1 MTTATKFTSYQR
13 GYPAPEKT
21 AMNTAS
27 PNVSLIVNYLR
38 HNHQMTNL
46 GIYNK
51 RPIRGG
57 TAWSS
62 HAYGAAGDCGY
73 SDRAHIES
81 VVIPWLIENS
91 AELGIQRIHDYA
103 QKRYWQ
109 AGTGWINRPPGNGGN
124 WLHIETHP
132 EHWGNNT
139 PIETRLNAPTA
150 PAPQTQFS
158 GKPLKRG
165 STGERVKIL
174 QQKLGLVT
182 DGRFGPNTQIA
193 VEQFQIDNGLTVDGV
208 VGPVTWG
215 KLLGT

>member
-1 MTTATKFTSYQR
+1 MTVANKFTSYQR
-13 GYPAPEKT
+13 GYPSPDKT
-21 AMNTAS
+21 TMNTAS
-27 PNVSLIVNYLR
+27 PNVGVIINYLR
-38 HNHQMTNL
+38 HNHKMTNL

-73 SDRAHIES
+73 TDRAHIES

-103 QKRYWQ
+103 AKRYWQ
-109 AGTGWINRPPGNGGN
+109 AGSGWINRPPGEGGN

-132 EHWGNNT
+132 DHWATSTTVESRIG
-139 PIETRLNAPTA
+139 APSE
-150 PAPQTQFS
+150 PGTQIKFV
-158 GKPLKRG
+158 GKPIKIG
-165 STGERVKIL
+165 STGERVKIV
-174 QQKLGLVT
+174 QQKLGMPTDGKFGPVT
-182 DGRFGPNTQIA
+182 DKA
-193 VEQFQIDNGLTVDGV
+193 VKQFQTENGLTSDGV

-215 KLLGT
+215 KMFSA